1 MVCPARLK
9 RERLHS
15 VFAKLVVRMMG
26 MLRNWLQRHQ
36 HPASQVLH
44 AIGVPMTFVGS
55 AVLVVLGHPWWA
67 LAAFVAGYVLQFIG
81 HAIEGNDP
89 GELIL
94 FKKLLG
100 KPYVAVAPRDKDN
113 SETTN

>member
-1 MVCPARLK
+1 MKGL
-9 RERLHS
+9 
-15 VFAKLVVRMMG
+15 
-26 MLRNWLQRHQ
+26 LRNWLQRHQ

-44 AIGVPMTFVGS
+44 AVGIPMSFVGT
-55 AVLVVLGHPWWA
+55 VVLAVAGRPWWA

-94 FKKLLG
+94 VKKLLG
-100 KPYVAVAPRDKDN
+100 KPYVAVRRREEDN
-113 SETTN
+113 GDA